1 MPWLAFPHPS
11 SVGVPVGRIA
21 PALTGSIRRWG
32 GPLLRIITGRR
43 TGLSVTRLLAVIWS
57 PVITLVRRWIAVTL
71 LLRSVL
77 IIALLG
83 LGRLLGSPVDLPAK
97 GTGRRSQ

>member
-43 TGLSVTRLLAVIWS
+43 TGLSVGRLLAVIWS
-57 PVITLVRRWIAVTL
+57 PVITLVRRRIAVTR
-71 LLRSVL
+71 LRRP
-77 IIALLG
+77 IIALLR

>member
-43 TGLSVTRLLAVIWS
+43 TGLSVTRLLAVIRS
-57 PVITLVRRWIAVTL
+57 PAITLVRRRVAVAL
-71 LLRSVL
+71 LLRPIL
-77 IIALLG
+77 IVTLLG
-83 LGRLLGSPVDLPAK
+83 LGRLLGVPVDLPADS
-97 GTGRRSQ
+97 TSRSSQ